1 MYTFP
6 KYLPNMSRS
15 WIECLRTVLHTSDG
29 GGYTGTGYALLVH
42 SVRKTDKIKNTSFA
56 CHIMSIYDRG
66 ISYQISMYIPLK
78 KSLTVSLVI
87 PLYCVLWIFRSGPT
101 DLLVSAKLTYICNNT
116 CSLTCYITKYLIIF
130 PAQIFAYLNSMTVK
144 GAFTVICV
152 IKEKKENWDYVI

>member
-1 MYTFP
+1 MKIRMTP
-6 KYLPNMSRS
+6 SERYLNLSVS
-15 WIECLRTVLHTSDG
+15 LLH
-29 GGYTGTGYALLVH
+29 H

-66 ISYQISMYIPLK
+66 ISYQITLYIPLK

-101 DLLVSAKLTYICNNT
+101 DLLVSAKLIYICNNT

-130 PAQIFAYLNSMTVK
+130 PAQIFAYLNSLTVN

-152 IKEKKENWDYVI
+152 IKEKKKNWYYVI